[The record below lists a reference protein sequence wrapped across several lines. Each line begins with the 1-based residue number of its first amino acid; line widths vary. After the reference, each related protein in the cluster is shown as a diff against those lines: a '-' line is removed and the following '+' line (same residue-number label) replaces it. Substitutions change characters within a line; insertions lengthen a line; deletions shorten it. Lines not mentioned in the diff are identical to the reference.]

1 MQQDQ
6 NVKKTRGN
14 ASKFEL
20 CALYMTYELFASLFF
35 LGMWRVWED
44 TGNFYNDQQKQKRC
58 LTIGRSQ
65 LLQGYVHSSVEICFV
80 RVTNGG
86 I

>member
-1 MQQDQ
+1 MAITLLLAARAAIVQKEELLMQQDQ

-35 LGMWRVWED
+35 LGMWRMWED
-44 TGNFYNDQQKQKRC
+44 TGNFYHD
-58 LTIGRSQ
+58 
-65 LLQGYVHSSVEICFV
+65 
-80 RVTNGG
+80 
-86 I
+86 